1 MAKKK
6 TPAAK
11 SSAVKKKTKKSPTAQ
26 KPAKKPPTQHA
37 HDHHDENDVE
47 IELDATECEAVDLVL
62 DSDALR
68 LALETEV
75 NTVVS
80 QAVRKLCKAHGVS
93 LTADQA
99 QNVAMTLF
107 GD

>member
-11 SSAVKKKTKKSPTAQ
+11 SSAAKKKTKKSPTTQ
-26 KPAKKPPTQHA
+26 KTAKKPPKQHA
-37 HDHHDENDVE
+37 HDQHDENEIE

-62 DSDALR
+62 DSDDLR

-75 NTVVS
+75 NRVVS
-80 QAVRKLCKAHGVS
+80 QAVRKLCKAHGVA
-93 LTADQA
+93 LTAAQA